1 MNISVFD
8 LSIYIKF
15 FIGLC
20 ALVNP
25 IGMIPIFTT
34 MTNNQSILE
43 RKKTNLITNFSAS
56 LILLISLF
64 FGSNILDI
72 FGISINSFRIAGGIL
87 IISIAFS
94 MISGEFINK
103 LKIIKK
109 DNKEENELDSISVV
123 PLAMPLIAGPGAI
136 SSTIVWSTYYS
147 DWIHLFGC
155 SLIIFLF
162 SFVCWLCFQAAPCVV
177 QILGKTGISIVTRV
191 MGLLLMS
198 LGIEFISIGI
208 SSIFPVLL
216 N

>member
-1 MNISVFD
+1 MNISIFD

-34 MTNNQSILE
+34 MTNNQSFLE
-43 RKKTNLITNFSAS
+43 RKKTNLIANVSAS

-64 FGSNILDI
+64 FGADILNI

-87 IISIAFS
+87 IISIAFA
-94 MISGEFINK
+94 MISGQFIKKIKKIKDKKEDNK
-103 LKIIKK
+103 L
-109 DNKEENELDSISVV
+109 DNISVV

-147 DWIHLFGC
+147 NWMNLFLC
-155 SLIIFLF
+155 SLVIFLF
-162 SFVCWLCFQAAPCVV
+162 SFVCWLCFEAAPCVV
-177 QILGKTGISIVTRV
+177 QVLGKTGINIITRI

-198 LGIEFISIGI
+198 LGIEFIIISIK
-208 SSIFPVLL
+208 SIFPGLL
-216 N
+216 H

>member
-1 MNISVFD
+1 MNISIFD

-34 MTNNQSILE
+34 MTNNQSFLE
-43 RKKTNLITNFSAS
+43 RKKTNLVANISAS

-64 FGSNILDI
+64 FGSNILNA

-103 LKIIKK
+103 IKIAR
-109 DNKEENELDSISVV
+109 NQKEENIDNISVV

-147 DWIHLFGC
+147 TWINLFGC
-155 SLIIFLF
+155 SLAIILF
-162 SFVCWLCFQAAPCVV
+162 SLVCWLCFQAAPCVV
-177 QILGKTGISIVTRV
+177 KILGKTGINIITRI

-198 LGIEFISIGI
+198 LGIEFII
-208 SSIFPVLL
+208 SGTSTIFPGLL
-216 N
+216 H

>member
-1 MNISVFD
+1 MNISIFD

-34 MTNNQSILE
+34 MTNNQSVLE
-43 RKKTNLITNFSAS
+43 RKKTNLVANISAS

-64 FGSNILDI
+64 FGSNILNA
-72 FGISINSFRIAGGIL
+72 FGISINSFRIAGGVL

-103 LKIIKK
+103 IKTVK
-109 DNKEENELDSISVV
+109 NQQDEKNIDNISVV

-147 DWIHLFGC
+147 SWINLLGC
-155 SLIIFLF
+155 SLVVFLF
-162 SFVCWLCFQAAPCVV
+162 SFVCWLCFQASPCVV
-177 QILGKTGISIVTRV
+177 KVLGKTGINIITRI

-198 LGIEFISIGI
+198 LGIEFIITGI
-208 SSIFPVLL
+208 STIFPGLL
-216 N
+216 H

>member
-1 MNISVFD
+1 MNISIFD

-34 MTNNQSILE
+34 MTHGQSTLE
-43 RKKTNLITNFSAS
+43 RKKTNLIANFSAS
-56 LILLISLF
+56 LILIMSLF
-64 FGSNILDI
+64 FGSNILSA
-72 FGISINSFRIAGGIL
+72 FGISISSFRIAGGVL

-103 LKIIKK
+103 IKK
-109 DNKEENELDSISVV
+109 VKEKKENQTSDNISVV

-147 DWIHLFGC
+147 TWMNLLGC
-155 SLIIFLF
+155 SLVILLF
-162 SFVCWLCFQAAPCVV
+162 SFICWLCFQVAPCVV
-177 QILGKTGISIVTRV
+177 NILGKTGINIVTRM

-198 LGIEFISIGI
+198 LGIEFITIGI
-208 SSIFPVLL
+208 STVFPGLL

>member
-1 MNISVFD
+1 MNVSIFD

-34 MTNNQSILE
+34 MTNNQSFLE
-43 RKKTNLITNFSAS
+43 RKKTNLIANFSAS

-64 FGSNILDI
+64 FGADILNI
-72 FGISINSFRIAGGIL
+72 FGISVNSFRIAGGIL
-87 IISIAFS
+87 IITIAFS
-94 MISGEFINK
+94 MISGRF
-103 LKIIKK
+103 IKK
-109 DNKEENELDSISVV
+109 TKTTKDKKEENKIDNISVV

-147 DWIHLFGC
+147 SWMNLFLC
-155 SLIIFLF
+155 SIVIFLF
-162 SFVCWLCFQAAPCVV
+162 SFVCWLCFEAAPCVV
-177 QILGKTGISIVTRV
+177 QILGKTGINIITRI

-198 LGIEFISIGI
+198 LGIEFIIIGI
-208 SSIFPVLL
+208 KSIFPGLL
-216 N
+216 H

>member
-1 MNISVFD
+1 MSIAIVD

-15 FIGLC
+15 FVGLC

-25 IGMIPIFTT
+25 IGMIPIFTA
-34 MTNNQSILE
+34 MTSNQSFLE
-43 RKKTNLITNFSAS
+43 RKKTNLIANISAA

-64 FGSNILDI
+64 FGSNILNV

-94 MISGEFINK
+94 MINGQFIKNTK
-103 LKIIKK
+103 TIK
-109 DNKEENELDSISVV
+109 NNEENNKLDSISVV

-147 DWIHLFGC
+147 NWINLFGC
-155 SLIIFLF
+155 TLVIFLF
-162 SFVCWLCFQAAPCVV
+162 SFICWLCFEAAPCVV
-177 QILGKTGISIVTRV
+177 QLLGKTGINIITRI

-198 LGIEFISIGI
+198 LGIEFISIGV
-208 SSIFPVLL
+208 SSIFPRLL
-216 N
+216 Y

>member
-1 MNISVFD
+1 MNISIFD

-34 MTNNQSILE
+34 MTNHQSLLE
-43 RKKTNLITNFSAS
+43 RKKTNLIANIAAS

-64 FGSNILDI
+64 FGGSILNA

-94 MISGEFINK
+94 MISGDFINK
-103 LKIIKK
+103 IKSTSHEEK
-109 DNKEENELDSISVV
+109 KTIDNISVV

-147 DWIHLFGC
+147 TWMNLFGC
-155 SLIIFLF
+155 SFVICLF
-162 SFVCWLCFQAAPCVV
+162 SLVCWLCFQVSPFVV
-177 QILGKTGISIVTRV
+177 QILGKTGINVITRI

-198 LGIEFISIGI
+198 LGIEFISAGI
-208 SSIFPVLL
+208 SSIFPKLL
-216 N
+216 H

>member
-1 MNISVFD
+1 MNISIFD

-15 FIGLC
+15 FVSLC

-34 MTNNQSILE
+34 MTNNQSIVE
-43 RKKTNLITNFSAS
+43 RKKTNLVANFSAA
-56 LILLISLF
+56 LILLTSLF
-64 FGSNILDI
+64 FGKNILNI

-94 MISGEFINK
+94 MISGQFTNK
-103 LKIIKK
+103 MKTKK
-109 DNKEENELDSISVV
+109 DIKEESKLDNISVV

-147 DWIHLFGC
+147 SWINLFGC
-155 SLIIFLF
+155 SLVIFFF
-162 SFVCWLCFQAAPCVV
+162 SLICWMCFRAAPCVV
-177 QILGKTGISIVTRV
+177 HFLGDTGINIVTRI

-198 LGIEFISIGI
+198 LGIEFISIGLRT
-208 SSIFPVLL
+208 IFPGLL
-216 N
+216 H

>member
-1 MNISVFD
+1 MNISIFD

-34 MTNNQSILE
+34 MTHGQSVLE
-43 RKKTNLITNFSAS
+43 KQRTNLVANFSAS
-56 LILLISLF
+56 LILIISLF
-64 FGSNILDI
+64 FGSSILNA
-72 FGISINSFRIAGGIL
+72 FGISISSFRIAGGIL

-94 MISGEFINK
+94 MITGEFINQ
-103 LKIIKK
+103 IKK
-109 DNKEENELDSISVV
+109 IKENKISQNISVV

-147 DWIHLFGC
+147 TWINLFGC
-155 SLIIFLF
+155 SLAIFLF
-162 SFVCWLCFQAAPCVV
+162 SLVCWLCFQAAPCVV
-177 QILGKTGISIVTRV
+177 KILGQTGINIITRI

-198 LGIEFISIGI
+198 LGIEFITIGI
-208 SSIFPVLL
+208 STVFPGLL

>member
-1 MNISVFD
+1 MNISIFD

-34 MTNNQSILE
+34 MTNNQSFLE
-43 RKKTNLITNFSAS
+43 RKKTNFVANISAS

-64 FGSNILDI
+64 FGGNILNA

-94 MISGEFINK
+94 MISGEFIH
-103 LKIIKK
+103 KIKIER
-109 DNKEENELDSISVV
+109 NSKEENIDNISVV

-147 DWIHLFGC
+147 TWINLFGC
-155 SLIIFLF
+155 SLAIVLF
-162 SFVCWLCFQAAPCVV
+162 SLLCWLCFQAAPCVV
-177 QILGKTGISIVTRV
+177 KILGKTGINIITRI

-198 LGIEFISIGI
+198 LGIEFII
-208 SSIFPVLL
+208 SGTSTIFPGLL
-216 N
+216 H

>member
-1 MNISVFD
+1 MNISIFD

-34 MTNNQSILE
+34 MTNNQSFLE
-43 RKKTNLITNFSAS
+43 RKKTNIVANFSVS

-64 FGSNILDI
+64 FGSNILNI

-94 MISGEFINK
+94 MISGQFIK
-103 LKIIKK
+103 TIKTK
-109 DNKEENELDSISVV
+109 KETKEENKIDNISVV

-147 DWIHLFGC
+147 SWANLFLC
-155 SLIIFLF
+155 SLVIFLF
-162 SFVCWLCFQAAPCVV
+162 SFVCWLCFEAAPYVV
-177 QILGKTGISIVTRV
+177 QILGKTGINIITRI

-198 LGIEFISIGI
+198 LGIEFISTGIGA
-208 SSIFPVLL
+208 IFPVLL
-216 N
+216 H

>member
-1 MNISVFD
+1 MHISMFD

-15 FIGLC
+15 FISLC

-34 MTNNQSILE
+34 MTNHQSFVE
-43 RKKTNLITNFSAS
+43 RQKTNLIANFSAF

-64 FGSNILDI
+64 IGNNILNA

-87 IISIAFS
+87 IIGIAYS
-94 MISGEFINK
+94 MISGKFTNSKTNK
-103 LKIIKK
+103 KNNL
-109 DNKEENELDSISVV
+109 ENISVV

-147 DWIHLFGC
+147 TWINFIGC
-155 SLIIFLF
+155 SIAIFLF
-162 SFVCWLCFQAAPCVV
+162 SFVCWLCFRAAPCVV
-177 QILGKTGISIVTRV
+177 EILGKTGINIITRI

-198 LGIEFISIGI
+198 LGIEFLVFGI
-208 SSIFPVLL
+208 KSIFSEFLH
-216 N
+216 

>member
-1 MNISVFD
+1 MNISIFD

-15 FIGLC
+15 FVSLC

-34 MTNNQSILE
+34 MTNSHSFSE
-43 RKKTNLITNFSAS
+43 RKKTNLIANFSAC

-64 FGSNILDI
+64 FGSNILNI

-94 MISGEFINK
+94 MISGEFIS
-103 LKIIKK
+103 KIETKK
-109 DNKEENELDSISVV
+109 GSKEKKETDNISVV

-136 SSTIVWSTYYS
+136 SSTIVWSTYYPT
-147 DWIHLFGC
+147 WMNLFGC
-155 SLIIFLF
+155 SLAICLF
-162 SFVCWLCFQAAPCVV
+162 SFVCWLCFQVAPCVV
-177 QILGKTGISIVTRV
+177 QILGKTGINIITRI

-198 LGIEFISIGI
+198 LGIEFISIGV
-208 SSIFPVLL
+208 SAIFPGLL
-216 N
+216 S

>member
-1 MNISVFD
+1 MNISIFD

-15 FIGLC
+15 FVGLC

-34 MTNNQSILE
+34 MTSQQSIIE
-43 RKKTNLITNFSAS
+43 RNKTNLVANFSAS

-64 FGSNILDI
+64 FGNSILNI

-94 MISGEFINK
+94 MISGKFIEKMNSK
-103 LKIIKK
+103 QRKTENNMIH
-109 DNKEENELDSISVV
+109 DNISVV

-147 DWIHLFGC
+147 TWLNLFSC
-155 SLIIFLF
+155 SLVIFLF
-162 SFVCWLCFQAAPCVV
+162 SFVCWLSFRAAPCVV
-177 QILGKTGISIVTRV
+177 TILGKTGINIVTRI

-198 LGIEFISIGI
+198 LGVEFVSAGI
-208 SSIFPVLL
+208 KSVLL
-216 N
+216 SF

>member
-1 MNISVFD
+1 MNISIFD

-34 MTNNQSILE
+34 MTNNQSIIE
-43 RKKTNLITNFSAS
+43 RNKTNLVANFSAA
-56 LILLISLF
+56 LILIISLF
-64 FGSNILDI
+64 FGSSVLNI

-94 MISGEFINK
+94 MITGEFIKNIQKNK
-103 LKIIKK
+103 DQKKEII
-109 DNKEENELDSISVV
+109 DNISVV

-147 DWIHLFGC
+147 TWSNLFGC
-155 SLIIFLF
+155 SLVIFLF
-162 SFVCWLCFQAAPCVV
+162 SFVCWLCFQAAPYFV
-177 QILGKTGISIVTRV
+177 QILGQTGINIITRI

-198 LGIEFISIGI
+198 LGIEFIGAGI
-208 SSIFPVLL
+208 SAIFPGLL

>member
-1 MNISVFD
+1 MNISFFD

-34 MTNNQSILE
+34 MTNNQSFIE
-43 RKKTNLITNFSAS
+43 RKKTNLIANFSAS
-56 LILLISLF
+56 LILIISLF
-64 FGSNILDI
+64 FGNNILNI

-103 LKIIKK
+103 IKK
-109 DNKEENELDSISVV
+109 EKDQKKEKKIENISVV

-136 SSTIVWSTYYS
+136 SSTIVWSTYYFT
-147 DWIHLFGC
+147 WINLFIC
-155 SLIIFLF
+155 SLVIFLF
-162 SFVCWLCFQAAPCVV
+162 SFICWLCFQAAPCVV
-177 QILGKTGISIVTRV
+177 QILGETGINIITRI

-198 LGIEFISIGI
+198 LGIEFISTGI
-208 SSIFPVLL
+208 SAILPGLL

>member
-1 MNISVFD
+1 MNISIFD

-34 MTNNQSILE
+34 LTNNQSFLE
-43 RKKTNLITNFSAS
+43 RKKTNLVSNFSAS
-56 LILLISLF
+56 LILLVSLF
-64 FGSNILDI
+64 FGSNILNA

-87 IISIAFS
+87 IISIAFA
-94 MISGEFINK
+94 MISGQFINK
-103 LKIIKK
+103 IKTTK
-109 DNKEENELDSISVV
+109 DKKEENKLDNISVV

-136 SSTIVWSTYYS
+136 SSTIVWSTYYPS
-147 DWIHLFGC
+147 WINLFGC
-155 SLIIFLF
+155 TLVIFLF
-162 SFVCWLCFQAAPCVV
+162 SFVCWLCFEAAPCVV
-177 QILGKTGISIVTRV
+177 QILGKTGINIITRI

-208 SSIFPVLL
+208 SAIFPGLL
-216 N
+216 H

>member
-1 MNISVFD
+1 MNISIFD

-34 MTNNQSILE
+34 ITNNQSSLE
-43 RKKTNLITNFSAS
+43 RKKTNLVANFSAS

-64 FGSNILDI
+64 FGSNILNI

-94 MISGEFINK
+94 MISGQF
-103 LKIIKK
+103 IKK
-109 DNKEENELDSISVV
+109 ITTKKDKKEESKLDNISVV

-136 SSTIVWSTYYS
+136 SSTIVWSSYYS
-147 DWIHLFGC
+147 SWINLFVCGVV
-155 SLIIFLF
+155 IFLF
-162 SFVCWLCFQAAPCVV
+162 SFVCWLCFEAAPCVV
-177 QILGKTGISIVTRV
+177 QILGKTGINIITRI

-198 LGIEFISIGI
+198 LGIEFISTGI
-208 SSIFPVLL
+208 SSIFPGLL
-216 N
+216 H

>member
-1 MNISVFD
+1 MNISIFD

-34 MTNNQSILE
+34 MTNNQSFLE
-43 RKKTNLITNFSAS
+43 RKKTNLIANFSAS

-64 FGSNILDI
+64 FGADILNI

-94 MISGEFINK
+94 MISGQF
-103 LKIIKK
+103 IKK
-109 DNKEENELDSISVV
+109 IKKTKDKKEENKLDNISVV

-147 DWIHLFGC
+147 SWMNLFLC
-155 SLIIFLF
+155 SLVIFLF
-162 SFVCWLCFQAAPCVV
+162 SFVCWLCFEAAPCVV
-177 QILGKTGISIVTRV
+177 QILGKMGINIITRI

-198 LGIEFISIGI
+198 LGIEFIIIGI
-208 SSIFPVLL
+208 KSIFPGLL
-216 N
+216 H